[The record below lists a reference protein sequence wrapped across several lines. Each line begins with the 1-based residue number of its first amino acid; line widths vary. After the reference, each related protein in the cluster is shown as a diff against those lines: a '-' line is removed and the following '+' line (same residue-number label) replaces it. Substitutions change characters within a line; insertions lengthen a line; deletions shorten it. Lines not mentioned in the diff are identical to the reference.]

1 MANLPEVDEF
11 TVGVYQWEITDP
23 AEAGPDGIMN
33 TPLKAVTNRTLWLK
47 NQLTTLSGIVSGFTS
62 TIAALTT
69 RVTNLEA
76 FNTTTK
82 FVLYLAKGTVSIGDV
97 AGNKTTTVS
106 FSNVGTSNYM
116 VNGSLVS
123 LSTNY
128 LQDIQHTWMIR
139 NKTATSF
146 QVVVSESGGEAS
158 NLNFDYVLI
167 PL

>member
-11 TVGVYQWEITDP
+11 TAGVYQWEITDP

-76 FNTTTK
+76 SKTTTK
-82 FVLYLAKGTVSIGDV
+82 FVLYLAKGSVYVGNIV
-97 AGNKTTTVS
+97 HNKTITVY
-106 FSNVGTSNYM
+106 FPNVGTSNYM

-128 LQDIQHTWMIR
+128 LQDIKMTWMIR

-146 QVVVSESGGEAS
+146 QVVVSEFDIVD
-158 NLNFDYVLI
+158 NYLNFDYVLI